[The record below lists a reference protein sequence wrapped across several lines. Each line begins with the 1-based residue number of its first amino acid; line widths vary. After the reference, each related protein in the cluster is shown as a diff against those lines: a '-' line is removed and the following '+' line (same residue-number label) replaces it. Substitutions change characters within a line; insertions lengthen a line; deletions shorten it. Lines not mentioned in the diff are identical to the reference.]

1 MPTRRVCVGR
11 GISKD
16 VEKTEPMTKVRLP
29 PPIDA
34 LVQAINDGDTD
45 RLLGLLAPDASVDD
59 WGSKYVGLD
68 EIRAW
73 NERELIGAKGRL
85 TVTSVERTGGRV
97 VLLTDWK
104 SNFFTGPGRFTFTI
118 ENGKI
123 KEWRI
128 TEV

>member
-1 MPTRRVCVGR
+1 L
-11 GISKD
+11 
-16 VEKTEPMTKVRLP
+16 TKVILP

-34 LVQAINDGDTD
+34 LVKAINDGNTE
-45 RLLGLLAPDASVDD
+45 RLFGLLAPDACVDD
-59 WGSKYVGLD
+59 WGSKYDGID
-68 EIRAW
+68 EIRTW

-85 TVTSVERTGGRV
+85 TVTSVERTGDRV

-104 SNFFTGPGRFTFTI
+104 SNFFTGPGRFTFKI